1 MTAEPRRVIIVGSG
15 PAGYTAALYAARAEL
30 EPLLFSGS
38 GMDPDIGLPGGQ
50 LMLTTDVENY
60 PGFPDGVTGYE
71 MMDLFRRQAER
82 FGTEIHQLD
91 VTAVDFSS
99 RPFAVTA
106 GGKTHRAESVIIA
119 TGARARWLGLPS
131 EKEFLNRG
139 VSACAT
145 CDGALYRGK
154 EMAVVGGGDTAM
166 EEALFLT
173 RFATTVHVIHRR
185 DALRASKIMAKRA
198 LENPKIRFVW
208 DSVVEEVLGDQE
220 GVNELRLSN
229 LKTGAKSRLPVG
241 ALFIAIGHVPNTEIF
256 AGKLDLDPRGY
267 ILVTPGATTTS
278 VEGVFASGDVMDPT
292 YRQAVTA
299 AGTGCM
305 AAIACERWLA
315 EQESATPAETAQEV
329 PA

>member
-99 RPFAVTA
+99 RPFAVTV
-106 GGKTHRAESVIIA
+106 GGKTHRAETVIIA

-198 LENPKIRFVW
+198 LDNPKIRFVW